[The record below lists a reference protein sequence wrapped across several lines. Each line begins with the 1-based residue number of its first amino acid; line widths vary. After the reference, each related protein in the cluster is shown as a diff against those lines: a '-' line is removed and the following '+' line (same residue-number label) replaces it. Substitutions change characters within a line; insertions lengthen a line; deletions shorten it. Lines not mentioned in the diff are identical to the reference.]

1 MTDVF
6 DGFHNFLTNSK
17 NQFTAVT
24 AVFTAAVAE
33 NIDEATVTN
42 IQYNLICIAVKCIS
56 V

>member
-1 MTDVF
+1 MTNKVF

-24 AVFTAAVAE
+24 AVFTAAAAE
-33 NIDEATVTN
+33 NIDETAVTN
-42 IQYNLICIAVKCIS
+42 TAATS